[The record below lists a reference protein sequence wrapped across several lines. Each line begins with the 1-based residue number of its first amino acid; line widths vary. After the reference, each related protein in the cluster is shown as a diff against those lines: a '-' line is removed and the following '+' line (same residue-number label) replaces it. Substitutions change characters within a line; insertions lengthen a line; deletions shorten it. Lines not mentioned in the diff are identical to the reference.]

1 MLVLLHQEYP
11 KRPYSGPSRHSPRQC
26 HGHGCRGDDS
36 IVSELLIASR
46 SDRPETQVI
55 GVESNAGLVPTTLRC
70 FKPDPATPNLALPD
84 GTGLEIL
91 DEITPAGL
99 DPPAVRLPAA
109 GADDLFR
116 DNRHLARMFRTDRE
130 LAAV

>member
-1 MLVLLHQEYP
+1 MAMVAGE
-11 KRPYSGPSRHSPRQC
+11 
-26 HGHGCRGDDS
+26 DDS

-55 GVESNAGLVPTTLRC
+55 GAESHAGLVPTTLRC
-70 FKPDPATPNLALPD
+70 LTPNLALP
-84 GTGLEIL
+84 GGAGLEVV
-91 DEITPAGL
+91 EAITPAGL
-99 DPPAVRLPAA
+99 NPPAVRFPAV

-116 DNRHLARMFRTDRE
+116 NNRHLNRMFRTDRE

>member
-1 MLVLLHQEYP
+1 MLFLLHQEYP
-11 KRPYSGPSRHSPRQC
+11 RRPYSGPSRHSPRQC

-46 SDRPETQVI
+46 SDRPETQGI
-55 GVESNAGLVPTTLRC
+55 GAESNAGLVPTTLRC
-70 FKPDPATPNLALPD
+70 RKPDPATPNLTLSD
-84 GTGLEIL
+84 GTSLEAVG
-91 DEITPAGL
+91 EIN
-99 DPPAVRLPAA
+99 PAV

-116 DNRHLARMFRTDRE
+116 DNRHLNRMFRTDRE